1 MLNLKKS
8 IETKKNEI
16 IEAYTEY
23 PLDFNKILNLECE
36 LEDMKENRDHLN
48 HIGFKL
54 GFVEAI
60 DIPMNKFKEMVE
72 KAFAETAKEE
82 VVEEEK
88 EPVDEEEKEPVDEK
102 EQVEETPTK

>member
-36 LEDMKENRDHLN
+36 LENMKEDRDHLN

-60 DIPMNKFKEMVE
+60 DIPMKKFKELVE
-72 KAFAETAKEE
+72 KVLNEPVKEE
-82 VVEEEK
+82 
-88 EPVDEEEKEPVDEK
+88 PVEEEKEPVDEK
-102 EQVEETPTK
+102 EPVEETLTK

>member
-36 LEDMKENRDHLN
+36 LANMKDDRDHLN

-60 DIPMNKFKEMVE
+60 DIPFKEFKQIVE
-72 KAFAETAKEE
+72 KTFAEIKEE
-82 VVEEEK
+82 KSAEEPIEEPKESVEEK
-88 EPVDEEEKEPVDEK
+88 EPV
-102 EQVEETPTK
+102 EETQTK

>member
-36 LEDMKENRDHLN
+36 LANMKDDRDHLN
-48 HIGFKL
+48 HVGFKL

-60 DIPMNKFKEMVE
+60 DIPMKKFKELVE
-72 KAFAETAKEE
+72 KAFAETTKEE
-82 VVEEEK
+82 TGEEEK
-88 EPVDEEEKEPVDEK
+88 ESVDEK
-102 EQVEETPTK
+102 ESVEEPVEETPTK

>member
-36 LEDMKENRDHLN
+36 LANMKDDRDHLN

-54 GFVEAI
+54 DFVTAI
-60 DIPMNKFKEMVE
+60 DIPMKNFKAMVE
-72 KAFAETAKEE
+72 KALAETAKEE
-82 VVEEEK
+82 AGEEEK
-88 EPVDEEEKEPVDEK
+88 ESVDEKEPV
-102 EQVEETPTK
+102 EETQTK